1 MAKTKKKNGLFLL
14 LLILL
19 LSITVGYA
27 AFAQTLYING
37 TANARGNF
45 KLKFDEANLD
55 SAVGADGTVS
65 INGEDDTLAIT
76 VNLDYP
82 GANAVA
88 CCMVFNLAVIKAKV
102 KNSGSIPA
110 QLKSIDI
117 LSGDNDPDIKINYT
131 LGEVGDVIQPNDT
144 KDVYITVTWDEQS
157 SVSDKFAS
165 FSAKLN
171 YEQYTVN
178 NTNTNTNTNTAN
190 NG

>member
-82 GANAVA
+82 GAN
-88 CCMVFNLAVIKAKV
+88 AVIKAKV